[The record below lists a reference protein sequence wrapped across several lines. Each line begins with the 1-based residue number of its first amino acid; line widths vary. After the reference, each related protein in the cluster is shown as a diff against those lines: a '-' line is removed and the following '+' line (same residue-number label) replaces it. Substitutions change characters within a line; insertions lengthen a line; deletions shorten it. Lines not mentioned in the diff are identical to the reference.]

1 MMRVSLLQPEITRGN
16 VEHNLKVVQGLVD
29 KSKGELLVLPEYVLT
44 GSLVL
49 DLDADVREWARRSA
63 QAKAHLSIPDGK
75 YLLINILA
83 EFDGKLYNCCELL
96 PTVECYC
103 KLFPDQTE
111 LNAGIQPGTEQK
123 AFELL
128 GKRFKVV
135 ICYDLPHMNKIPT
148 DSLDFLLFVYHF
160 TEDNFPRVIEAVKEV
175 SKARRLRVLASSLVS
190 DKNSGFSS
198 FVDGDVIVSLSD
210 QEGILEVEIE

>member
-1 MMRVSLLQPEITRGN
+1 MRVSLLQPEITRGN
-16 VEHNLKVVQGLVD
+16 VEHNSKAIQRLVD
-29 KSKGELLVLPEYVLT
+29 QSKGELLVLAEYVLT

-49 DLDADVREWARRSA
+49 DLAADVREWARKST
-63 QAKAHLSIPDGK
+63 QAKARLRIPDGK
-75 YLLINILA
+75 YLLINTLV
-83 EFDGKLYNCCELL
+83 EFDDKLHNCCDLL
-96 PTVECYC
+96 PTKARYC

-111 LNAGIQPGTEQK
+111 LNLGIQPGTEQR

-135 ICYDLPHMNKIPT
+135 ICYDFAHMNEIPT
-148 DSLDFLLFVYHF
+148 DNLDFLLFVYHF
-160 TEDNFPRVIEAVKEV
+160 TEDNFPRVVGELKEV
-175 SKARRLRVLASSLVS
+175 SKARGLRVLASSLVS
-190 DKNSGFSS
+190 DKNNGFSS